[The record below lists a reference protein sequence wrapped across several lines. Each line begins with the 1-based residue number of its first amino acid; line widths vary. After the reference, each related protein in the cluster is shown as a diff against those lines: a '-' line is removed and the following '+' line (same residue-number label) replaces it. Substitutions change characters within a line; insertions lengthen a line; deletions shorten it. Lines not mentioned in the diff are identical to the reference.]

1 MSKTNDI
8 QLINIANRH
17 LQISISPANG
27 GRVTSLYNKR
37 MQREFLWTN
46 PTLPLAINQE
56 GDEYD
61 PNFFGGIDELIPND
75 LPETIDGIA
84 YPDHGELWTTA
95 LNHEISGEQVTVSGQ
110 LRLSGLFYSKT
121 VYLDEQSPIVH
132 LRYKIKNYSG
142 EPRHFLWK
150 LHAALTISEGAKV
163 VSKARHGQVVD
174 TAYSRFS
181 HTEKFSWPN
190 IENTNAAIIPAKNGT
205 MDFFYLFDEE
215 TGKMQLQSAD
225 NTALFSYEYD
235 PQIFPYQW
243 YFASYGG
250 FLDHYTAI
258 LEPCTSMPISV
269 NDAAKLNQCTVLQP
283 GEQLETSVRIF
294 AGRVNDPISIL

>member
-1 MSKTNDI
+1 MVSLSIINGI
-8 QLINIANRH
+8 QIIHLANRH
-17 LQISISPANG
+17 LQLNISPANG
-27 GRVTSLYNKR
+27 GRITSLFNKTL
-37 MQREFLWTN
+37 QREFLWTN
-46 PTLPLAINQE
+46 PNLQLTINRE

-95 LNHEISGEQVTVSGQ
+95 LHHEISGRQVTVSGQ
-110 LRLSGLFYSKT
+110 LRLSGLYYSKT
-121 VYLDEQSPIVH
+121 VYLDEQSPVVN
-132 LRYKIKNYSG
+132 LQYRIKNNSVQ
-142 EPRHFLWK
+142 PRHFLWK
-150 LHAALTISEGAKV
+150 LHAALIINETAKV
-163 VSKARHGQVVD
+163 ISKARHGQIVD
-174 TAYSRFS
+174 PGYSRFS
-181 HTEKFSWPN
+181 HTGKFSWPN
-190 IENTNAAIIPAKNGT
+190 IENTDAAIIPAKNGT
-205 MDFFYLFDEE
+205 MDFFYLFGEE

-235 PQIFPYQW
+235 PKIFPYQW

-269 NDAAKLNQCTVLQP
+269 NDAAKLNQCTLLQP

-294 AGRVNDPISIL
+294 AGTINDPT